1 MQCNKDFKDTFPTI
15 SPNVQESS
23 CQALS
28 GCKLLT
34 RLVTNFTPPLMAILP
49 YFVFTHTAVAVA
61 GGGGTLQR
69 RVRVNFWKLDKLG
82 PLVTNPATCISRRH
96 SRNLDEVR

>member
-1 MQCNKDFKDTFPTI
+1 MFKDTFPTI

-49 YFVFTHTAVAVA
+49 YFVPTHTAGALA
-61 GGGGTLQR
+61 SGGGTLQR
-69 RVRVNFWKLDKLG
+69 RVRVHFWR
-82 PLVTNPATCISRRH
+82 NPAKNATVPDYMRP
-96 SRNLDEVR
+96 LLLL